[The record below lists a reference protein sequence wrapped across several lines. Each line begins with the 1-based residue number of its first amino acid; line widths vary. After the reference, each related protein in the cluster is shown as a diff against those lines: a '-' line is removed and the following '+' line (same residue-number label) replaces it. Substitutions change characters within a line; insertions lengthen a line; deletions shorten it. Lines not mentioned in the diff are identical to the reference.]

1 MPPIIIAVIIFG
13 MLIFVHE
20 AGHFLAAKRA
30 GIDVLEFGIGFG
42 PKIFAFQRRETTY
55 TLRALPLGG
64 FVRMAGTEPD
74 DLSNEA
80 GFAKKSVPKR
90 ALVIVAGAAMNLLL
104 AMVMFGLLISLTGIP
119 TGELSSEPQIG
130 EIIIGDR
137 ADQAGLLPGDRVITI
152 NGAPVQDWNELVQAI
167 SNNPEV
173 PLETV
178 VLREGEEVSLTVTP
192 RLHDEENRG
201 WIGIT
206 AVYLV
211 RPVRLGEAILFGI
224 QQTFY
229 VAGLILSGLYQ
240 MITGQMA
247 ADVSG
252 PIGITRIIGRAARLG
267 FPYLLNLAAI
277 ININIGLF
285 NLIPIPALDGSR
297 LMFLVAEG
305 IRGKPL
311 DQEKENMFH
320 MVGFALLMLLAV
332 VVAYRDIVNIGS
344 F

>member
-1 MPPIIIAVIIFG
+1 MPPILIAVIIFG

-42 PKIFAFQRRETTY
+42 PKLFAFQRRETTY

-74 DLSNEA
+74 DLDNTA
-80 GFAKKSVPKR
+80 GFAKKSVGKR
-90 ALVIVAGAAMNLLL
+90 ALVIVAGAAMNLIL
-104 AMVMFGLLISLTGIP
+104 AMVMFGLLINVTGIP
-119 TGELSSEPQIG
+119 TGELSNEPEIG

-137 ADQAGLLPGDRVITI
+137 ADQAGLLPGDRVLTM
-152 NGAPVQDWNELVQAI
+152 NGEPIPDWDALVQAI
-167 SNNPEV
+167 SSNPET

-178 VLREGEEVSLTVTP
+178 VLRDGEEKTLTITP
-192 RLHDEENRG
+192 RMHDEEERG

-211 RPVRLGEAILFGI
+211 RPARLGEALRFGI

-240 MITGQMA
+240 MITGQMP

-297 LMFLVAEG
+297 LMFLAVEG
-305 IRGKPL
+305 VRGKPL

-320 MVGFALLMLLAV
+320 MVGFALLMLLAI
-332 VVAYRDIVNIGS
+332 VVAYRDIINLGS

>member
-1 MPPIIIAVIIFG
+1 MPPIVIAVIIFG

-42 PKIFAFQRRETTY
+42 PKLLSFQRRETTY

-64 FVRMAGTEPD
+64 FVRMAGTDPD
-74 DLSNEA
+74 DLDNEA

-90 ALVIVAGAAMNLLL
+90 ALVIVAGAAMNLIL
-104 AMVMFGLLISLTGIP
+104 AMVMFGMLISITGIP
-119 TGELSSEPQIG
+119 TGEMSNEPEIG

-137 ADQAGLLPGDRVITI
+137 ADQGGLLPGDRVVTI
-152 NGAPVQDWNELVQAI
+152 NGEPIENWTELVQAI
-167 SNNPEV
+167 SSNPEM

-178 VLREGEEVSLTVTP
+178 VLRDGNEVELTVTP
-192 RLHDEENRG
+192 RLHDQEDRG

-211 RPVRLGEAILFGI
+211 RPAGLGESILFGI

-229 VAGLILSGLYQ
+229 VAGLILSALYQ
-240 MITGQMA
+240 MITGQMP

-252 PIGITRIIGRAARLG
+252 PIAITRIIGRAARLG

-297 LMFLVAEG
+297 LMFLGLEG

-311 DQEKENMFH
+311 DQDKENLFH
-320 MVGFALLMLLAV
+320 MVGFALLMLLAI
-332 VVAYRDIVNIGS
+332 VVAYRDIINIGS

>member
-1 MPPIIIAVIIFG
+1 MSSVLIAVIIFG
-13 MLIFVHE
+13 MLIFIHE

-30 GIDVLEFGIGFG
+30 GIDVHEFGIGFG
-42 PKIFAFQRRETTY
+42 PKLFAFQRRETTY

-64 FVRMAGTEPD
+64 FVRMAGTDPD
-74 DLSNEA
+74 DLDNEA
-80 GFAKKSVPKR
+80 GFAKKSVSKR
-90 ALVIVAGAAMNLLL
+90 AIVIVAGAAMNLIL
-104 AMVMFGLLISLTGIP
+104 AMVMFGLLISMTGVP
-119 TGELSSEPQIG
+119 TGELSSDPQIG

-137 ADQAGLLPGDRVITI
+137 ADQAGLLPGDKVISI
-152 NGAPVQDWNELVQAI
+152 NGEPVRDWDELVNAI
-167 SNNPEV
+167 SSNPEV
-173 PLETV
+173 ALETV
-178 VLREGEEVSLTVTP
+178 VLRDGEEKVLTVTP
-192 RLHDEENRG
+192 RLHDEEDRG

-211 RPVRLGEAILFGI
+211 RPAGLGESILFGI

-297 LMFLVAEG
+297 LMFLAVEG

-311 DQEKENMFH
+311 DQAKENMFH
-320 MVGFALLMLLAV
+320 MVGFALLMLLAI
-332 VVAYRDIVNIGS
+332 VVAYRDIINIGS